1 MKTRGNRRRS
11 APKDFPHPAPQPITH
26 RRRSQAFWSQKGDLT
41 LGGSLNGKNAQQH
54 RPMIQAAATPTN
66 IVKNGTLAQNA

>member
-1 MKTRGNRRRS
+1 
-11 APKDFPHPAPQPITH
+11 
-26 RRRSQAFWSQKGDLT
+26 LT